1 MIAHNSSARSS
12 LRKLTP
18 RTKLPAS
25 NVLRT
30 LKTSDM
36 AVLEQTLSET
46 LECVVDPLF
55 RLRSTQRSVLGPAP
69 DAEALRKP
77 RPVVS
82 NDDSGLDLLAAAS
95 TNQLTAEQERHLFLR
110 MNFCKYQAMRILAKF
125 KDQKLTAEA
134 ARALICW
141 MKEAL
146 DTRGQI
152 VRANIPLVLAMA
164 KRARIHNVEF
174 TELISEGNFALLRS
188 VDKFD
193 VSRGFKFSTYACR
206 AILKSFSRIAARTA
220 RYRGAFPAEFDPS
233 LEKSDELE
241 RQRVDEESHY
251 LGHLKSILGHNTAQ
265 LSDVEERIIRARFG
279 LDDIVP
285 ENEAPRL
292 RTLEQVGDM
301 FHVTKER
308 VRQIQNRALLKLRD
322 ALHERMQNQ

>member
-1 MIAHNSSARSS
+1 MVAHNPSTRSS

-18 RTKLPAS
+18 RAKLPAS
-25 NVLRT
+25 NVLRA
-30 LKTSDM
+30 LKTSDL
-36 AVLEQTLSET
+36 ALLEQTLAEP

-55 RLRSTQRSVLGPAP
+55 KLRSTQRSVLGPAP
-69 DAEALRKP
+69 DAESLRKP
-77 RPVVS
+77 RPAVS

-95 TNQLTAEQERHLFLR
+95 TNQLTADQERHLFLR
-110 MNFCKYQAMRILAKF
+110 MNYCKYKAMVIIARF
-125 KDQKLTAEA
+125 RDERLTAEA
-134 ARALICW
+134 ARHVICW

-146 DTRGQI
+146 ETRGQI

-193 VSRGFKFSTYACR
+193 VARGFKFSTYACR

-241 RQRVDEESHY
+241 RQRIDDESHY
-251 LGHLKSILGHNTAQ
+251 LGHLKSILGENTAQ

-279 LDDIVP
+279 LDQIVP
-285 ENEAPRL
+285 EDEAPRL
-292 RTLEQVGDM
+292 RTLEQVGNM

-322 ALHERMQNQ
+322 ALTDRMHNQ